1 MEQWLDVVGYEGVYE
16 VSNIGNV
23 RTAQREVWNG
33 KGYILLQSHPTK
45 QVLNHKG
52 YPCVYLQKNH
62 TKFYTGVHRLVAKA
76 FILNPK
82 NKPQVNH
89 INGIK
94 TDNRVENLEW
104 CTNGENQAHAWKIG
118 LQKVSGKAGR
128 PKRPVLQIEIGTGRV
143 VAEYPSIAEAGR
155 ALGIR
160 SASDIG
166 ACCRQYRGRKTF
178 KGFIWRYK
186 GGDNK

>member
-1 MEQWLDVVGYEGVYE
+1 MEQWKDVVGYEGVYQ

-23 RTAQREVWNG
+23 RTVQREVWNG
-33 KGYILLQSHPTK
+33 KGYVLLLSHPTK
-45 QVLNHKG
+45 QVLNNKG
-52 YPCVYLQKNH
+52 YPCVYLRKNH
-62 TKFYTGVHRLVAKA
+62 TTFYTSVHRLVAKA
-76 FILNPK
+76 FIPNPK

-104 CTNGENQAHAWKIG
+104 CTSGENQAHAWRIG
-118 LQKVSGKAGR
+118 LQKVRVKAGK
-128 PKRPVLQIEIGTGRV
+128 PKRPVMQIEVDTGRV
-143 VAEYPSIAEAGR
+143 IAEFPSIAEAGR
-155 ALGIR
+155 ALGIK

-166 ACCRQYRGRKTF
+166 ACCRQCRGRKTL
-178 KGFIWRYK
+178 KGFIWKYK